1 MMTVEIIIFVI
12 IILLIMIGIEL
23 FNELREEQN
32 DLYKEWEKQDNGME

>member
-1 MMTVEIIIFVI
+1 MMVEIIIFVI